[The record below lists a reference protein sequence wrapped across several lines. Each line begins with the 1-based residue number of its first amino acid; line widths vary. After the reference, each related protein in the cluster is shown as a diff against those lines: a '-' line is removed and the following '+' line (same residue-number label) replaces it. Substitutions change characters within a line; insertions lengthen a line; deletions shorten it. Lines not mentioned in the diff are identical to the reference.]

1 MTTAKRRGSEAEIWP
16 VQYAQGLGLEADHI
30 RQQGDSKPDIKVVTR
45 GGQLYVIQC
54 KARRNLSI
62 TRVLREA
69 QDQAENYAR
78 AMGLDVPPAALLVR
92 PYGMGR
98 MSIGQWPIIQTFEQF
113 LTS

>member
-1 MTTAKRRGSEAEIWP
+1 ME
-16 VQYAQGLGLEADHI
+16 YAHSLGLAADHI
-30 RQQGDSKPDIKVVTR
+30 RQQGDSKPDIKVTTA
-45 GGQLYVIQC
+45 GGRLYVVQC

-69 QDQAENYAR
+69 QDQADNYAR
-78 AMGLDVPPAALLVR
+78 AMGIDVPPAVLLVR

-98 MSIGQWPIIQTFEQF
+98 MSIGQWPLIQTFEQF